1 MQKLKNCLQKLEP
14 LKQKSLSQIENDTY
28 LKDIIE
34 RNFEVAAQCVLD
46 ISNRIISEMEGEK
59 PTDYFTA
66 ILILGDLKVI
76 PENFAKQFAPIA
88 GFRNILV
95 HQYLDLD
102 WVKLYNYLNNLSD
115 FYKFIEYVEKWRLC
129 S

>member
-1 MQKLKNCLQKLEP
+1 MQKLEP
-14 LKQKSLSQIENDTY
+14 LKSKSLDAIEREPY

-34 RNFEVAAQCVLD
+34 RNLEVAAQCVLD
-46 ISNRIISEMEGEK
+46 IANKIIAEAESEK

-66 ILILGDLKVI
+66 ILILGNLNI
-76 PENFAKQFAPIA
+76 LPESFAKKLAPVA

-102 WVKLYNYLNNLSD
+102 
-115 FYKFIEYVEKWRLC
+115 
-129 S
+129 